1 MKNYS
6 IEDQNIF
13 EERTKFLLSLR
24 KNKIN
29 LILFERRKLSEI
41 RNKKALDLFNENKN
55 NDINNITIENVK
67 SKLNDI
73 LLVQN
78 TSENNFSNLLNEII
92 DNIYTF
98 SNNHNIENI
107 DEEII
112 ESSVIEK
119 IYNNLTINGYINNE
133 EIS

>member
-55 NDINNITIENVK
+55 NDINNITIVNIK

-78 TSENNFSNLLNEII
+78 TSKNNFSNLLNEII
-92 DNIYTF
+92 DNFDTF
-98 SNNHNIENI
+98 SN
-107 DEEII
+107 
-112 ESSVIEK
+112 
-119 IYNNLTINGYINNE
+119 
-133 EIS
+133 

>member
-55 NDINNITIENVK
+55 NDINNITI
-67 SKLNDI
+67 
-73 LLVQN
+73 
-78 TSENNFSNLLNEII
+78 
-92 DNIYTF
+92 DNI
-98 SNNHNIENI
+98 
-107 DEEII
+107 
-112 ESSVIEK
+112 K
-119 IYNNLTINGYINNE
+119 
-133 EIS
+133 